1 MDKSGSGFRLKS
13 GTWYETLKE
22 NGRIDSIHFSD
33 EMLDILGYT
42 HEEFPDT
49 LEALIEHIHPDDVGI
64 MMSGAIDAAT
74 RVQDNFDVEYRIKN
88 KDGEYI
94 LINATGKFIEMP
106 QGVPNVLHGSFTDI
120 SHLSDRYHGTNY
132 SDDASVELI
141 DTVYQIMGA
150 ARWQSV
156 YDERGN
162 TRSIYYSDE
171 FVKLL
176 GYAKGEFDNTK
187 EALLDVV
194 APDDKVKVEKFI
206 YKVESNNEPDKIFE
220 EEYRINKKNGE
231 QIWVRAICKKYFNKD
246 GSPRESIGILM
257 DITNDKLAER
267 QHHLVDI
274 LSQDYSSIWYISARS
289 HKMTLVIQNEEDTT
303 TDSAIHEGLVYG
315 SYEKMFNDY
324 IDRYVNVDDKERV
337 RKEVAFPNI
346 ITKVQEGELYPIN
359 YLRDNLD
366 GTKSY
371 YQICFARVT
380 HKTGRLYFAC
390 GFRNIDGMIRAE
402 MEQAKETNKA
412 KSNFLF
418 NMSHDIRTPMNAIM
432 GYTELAIKKK
442 DNEELLS
449 KYLNNI
455 YSASQSLLSIINSV
469 LEMAK
474 IENGQIEITQKAT
487 DVGKFYRS
495 IFNIFRESL
504 DKKNLRCEYTSE
516 IRDNYLYMDRTHLEE
531 VAMNMISNA
540 IKYTPP
546 GGYIRVRV
554 TQEQGPTPNDC
565 YLNTFIEDSGIGMS
579 EEFLEHVFDEFSRE
593 RSEDTV
599 NVTGTGLGLAIS
611 KRLIDLMGGDIHID
625 SKLGKGTKISITI
638 PHKIVRDNNQSSDE
652 VESIDMEE
660 LSKKRILLAEDND
673 FNAEIAIELLEDSG
687 LEVERAVDGAE
698 CVEMLKGNDSKYYDL
713 VLMDIQ
719 MPNVDGYSASKMI
732 RALDDP
738 TKANIPIIAVTANA
752 YDEDKH
758 KALLSGMNAHI
769 AKPFEIDNVF
779 RHINSV
785 LEYKDYFLDN
795 VSFDEFKNKYT
806 KLRCVS
812 GSFVYNADRREEIV
826 YSDSQIASIYG
837 CSNKD
842 DFIRFVDGSFKGMVH
857 PDDLERV
864 ERDIVSQQNF
874 SDDRMANISFRIIR
888 NDGEER
894 DVSCIG
900 CKIFDGNDFLY
911 YVFMADVTGVTEFD

>member
-1 MDKSGSGFRLKS
+1 MNNSGSEFRLKS
-13 GTWYETLKE
+13 GTWYETLKD
-22 NGRIDSIHFSD
+22 NGRIESIHFSD
-33 EMLDILGYT
+33 EMLNLLGYT

-49 LEALIEHIHPDDVGI
+49 LETLIEHIHPDDVGI
-64 MMSGAIDAAT
+64 MLSGAIDAAT
-74 RVQDNFDVEYRIKN
+74 RVQDNFDVEYRIKSKEGDYLLVN
-88 KDGEYI
+88 VI
-94 LINATGKFIEMP
+94 GKFIEMP
-106 QGVPNVLHGSFTDI
+106 QGVPNVLHGSMTDI
-120 SHLSDRYHGTNY
+120 SELSEKKHGTNY
-132 SDDASVELI
+132 RDDKGGDLI
-141 DTVYQIMGA
+141 DSVYQIMGA
-150 ARWQSV
+150 ARWQAV

-162 TRSIYYSDE
+162 TRSVYYSDE
-171 FVKLL
+171 FRSLV
-176 GYAKGEFDNTK
+176 GYSKEEMDTSK
-187 EALLDVV
+187 EALLDIV
-194 APDDKVKVEKFI
+194 ANDDKVRVEKFI
-206 YKVESNNEPDKIFE
+206 YRVETINEPDKIFE
-220 EEYRINKKNGE
+220 EEYRINKKNGQ
-231 QIWVRAICKKYFNKD
+231 QIWVRAICKKYFNKN
-246 GSPRESIGILM
+246 GSPREAIGILM

-267 QHHLVDI
+267 QRHLVDI
-274 LSQDYSSIWYISARS
+274 LSQDFSSVWYISARS

-303 TDSAIHEGLVYG
+303 TDTAIHEGLKVG
-315 SYEKMFNDY
+315 SYEKMFSDY
-324 IDRYVNVDDKERV
+324 IDRYVNDDDKDRV

-359 YLRDNLD
+359 YLRDNVD

-380 HKTGRLYFAC
+380 HDTGKLYFAC

-402 MEQAKETNKA
+402 MEQAEETNKA

-442 DNEELLS
+442 DNAELLN

-516 IRDNYLYMDRTHLEE
+516 IRDNYLYMDRTHVEE
-531 VAMNMISNA
+531 VAMNLISNA

-546 GGYIRVRV
+546 GGYIRVRL
-554 TQEQGPTPNDC
+554 TQEMGPTPNDC
-565 YLNTFIEDSGIGMS
+565 YLNTFIEDNGIGMS

-593 RSEDTV
+593 RSENTV

-611 KRLIDLMGGDIHID
+611 KRLIDLMGGDIHIE

-638 PHKIVRDNNQSSDE
+638 PHKIVRSESQSQDE
-652 VESIDMEE
+652 ADEINMEE
-660 LSKKRILLAEDND
+660 LAKKKILLAEDND
-673 FNAEIAIELLEDSG
+673 FNAEIAMELLEDSG
-687 LEVERAVDGAE
+687 ISVDRAVDGVE
-698 CVEMLKGNDSKYYDL
+698 CVEMLKSSESKYYDL
-713 VLMDIQ
+713 ILMDIQ
-719 MPNVDGYSASKMI
+719 MPNLDGYRASQMI
-732 RALDDP
+732 RSLDDP
-738 TKANIPIIAVTANA
+738 VKARIPIIAVTANA

-779 RHINSV
+779 RYINNV

-795 VSFDEFKNKYT
+795 ASFDDFKNKYA
-806 KLRCVS
+806 KLRCIC
-812 GSFVYNADRREEIV
+812 GSFVYNADRQEKIV
-826 YSDSQIASIYG
+826 YADSQMATIYS
-837 CSNKD
+837 CSTKD
-842 DFIRFVDGSFKGMVH
+842 EFLRFVDGSFKGMVH
-857 PDDLERV
+857 PDDLDRV
-864 ERDIVSQQNF
+864 EREIVRQQNY
-874 SDDRMANISFRIIR
+874 SDVGKVNIDFRIIR

-894 DVSCIG
+894 KVSCIG
-900 CKIFDGNDFLY
+900 CKIYDGIDFVY
-911 YVFMADVTGVTEFD
+911 YVFMADITNQPDE